1 MNPFALQEAA
11 RKKTGVLVALAV
23 TAVVS
28 VVAAATLVFLFAEW
42 LIALDFSPRRS
53 HGGISFGEICQD
65 PLFLGIAIGLAVLI
79 VVIGFLIKSDSVSSG
94 WRLMETLGA
103 RRIRRGELRA
113 DGDAADVDRLRLFNV
128 CEEMA
133 IASGVDMP
141 SVWVLE
147 GERGVNAF
155 VAGHDPSSSALC
167 VTEGALRHLTRD
179 ELQGVVAHE
188 FSHILNGD
196 MRLNFRLL
204 MLIAGVTAFN
214 RLGKGMFGV
223 FGKDKDSDGGGG
235 FRFRFRSSGKG
246 KGGGVIILVYFA
258 VAALLWLIGAIGV
271 FFARLIQSA
280 VSRERE
286 YLADASAVQFTRNPE
301 GLANALRLAYLAE
314 CSCCTKFT
322 AWREDVAHMLFTEG
336 DRLSFAT
343 HPPVR
348 DRVARLSPGG
358 IHADGPLKARIA
370 RIRAE
375 RASVAAEAERRFGE
389 SQVKAPV
396 APVERPLPP
405 EVSAQLRDASAAG
418 AALVQLLRGRNPAG
432 LDRDLT
438 SAERRSL
445 VKKCAIVLRDAET
458 SASRAKWIEAIDA
471 IVKEDGQFDSFEF
484 MVTAAVRRYLRPWQE
499 VRTVS
504 AVRLR
509 DDAAKVLATVASFG
523 TRPLAGYE
531 SALESLSLFGSPLP
545 PMPDPCDDALGFL
558 DTLARLEALSPLA
571 KRELLN
577 AGAAAAA
584 EDGKVTDEE
593 GDYVSAVADAIAAFG
608 WKQDRESAA
617 R

>member
-11 RKKTGVLVALAV
+11 RKKTGVLVVLAAM
-23 TAVVS
+23 AVAS

-42 LIALDFSPRRS
+42 LFAFNFSREFSRPAPA
-53 HGGISFGEICQD
+53 FGEICQD
-65 PLFLGIAIGLAVLI
+65 PVFLGIAIGLAVLI

-113 DGDAADVDRLRLFNV
+113 DGDAAAVDRLRLFNV

-223 FGKDKDSDGGGG
+223 FGRGKDSGGGSG
-235 FRFRFRSSGKG
+235 FRFRSSGKG
-246 KGGGVIILVYFA
+246 KGGAILLVYFT
-258 VAALLWLIGAIGV
+258 VAALLWLIGAIGA

-301 GLANALRLAYLAE
+301 GLANALRLAHLAE

-322 AWREDVAHMLFTEG
+322 AWRGDVAHMLFTEG

-375 RASVAAEAERRFGE
+375 RASAAAEAERRFGE

-396 APVERPLPP
+396 APVERELPP
-405 EVSAQLRDASAAG
+405 AFNAQLRDASAAG
-418 AALVQLLRGRNPAG
+418 AALVQLLRGRSPSG

-499 VRTVS
+499 VRIVP
-504 AVRLR
+504 AARLR

-523 TRPLAGYE
+523 TRPPAGYAA
-531 SALESLSLFGSPLP
+531 ALGALSLFGGPFPPLP
-545 PMPDPCDDALGFL
+545 PACDDALGFL
-558 DTLARLEALSPLA
+558 DLLARLEALSPLA

-577 AGAAAAA
+577 AVAAAVA
-584 EDGKVTDEE
+584 EDGRVTDEE